1 MKHIDPI
8 ELRGDVERD
17 IVDYLDVISSSR
29 RQSRMELVESIL
41 REWVDVRVHECSLV
55 SRLARSKGKAVE

>member
-1 MKHIDPI
+1 MKHVDPI

-17 IVDYLDVISSSR
+17 IVDFLDVVSSNR

-41 REWVDVRVHECSLV
+41 REWVNAKVVESNMV
-55 SRLARSKGKAVE
+55 ARLAKSKGTVGE